1 MSSTRLRKGRCSLP
15 GQTYVVTTV
24 CNHRHRW
31 FEDHDAATIAMDQL
45 RELDQRGC
53 ARSLA
58 WVVMPDHVHW
68 LLELQSKP
76 LDDVM
81 RRFKSSSAL
90 AFNRAYGR
98 GGALW
103 QSGYH
108 DHAVRSDESLRRH
121 AMYILCNPIRAGLAA
136 AIGDYPYMW
145 SLWPHDR

>member
-1 MSSTRLRKGRCSLP
+1 
-15 GQTYVVTTV
+15 
-24 CNHRHRW
+24 
-31 FEDHDAATIAMDQL
+31 
-45 RELDQRGC
+45 
-53 ARSLA
+53 
-58 WVVMPDHVHW
+58 MPDHVHW
-68 LLELQSKP
+68 LLELQAKP

-121 AMYILCNPIRAGLAA
+121 AMYILGNPIRAGLTA